1 MKDGQLFRVKVIQTE
16 ADLPKKYGHYNTSV
30 GKIPFGGKKTYN
42 LFTRRGGVR
51 IDWYLEP
58 IEEQEQITDADI
70 EAWAR
75 KKTKEFYDDNRI
87 ITVPEM
93 LIEGAKAAL
102 NGGIKHI
109 EKW

>member
-1 MKDGQLFRVKVIQTE
+1 MDDIIHFKKVFIKDTS
-16 ADLPKKYGHYNTSV
+16 DLPRKG
-30 GKIPFGGKKTYN
+30 I
-42 LFTRRGGVR
+42 LFIHRTDFDEVCEIDVEQLARQFWLDY

-58 IEEQEQITDADI
+58 IEPITDADI